1 MKRSHR
7 IFLDTSVIFSA
18 VLSDTGGSRK
28 LFRLGEAGVIQLI
41 VGPNVL
47 RECEEVVRRKVPA
60 SLPTLA
66 HLLELGLVEI
76 ASQPLDNFIEQ
87 AKAIV
92 AYHPRRS
99 TGGYQPDAY
108 VLAEAI
114 EAEADW
120 FVTHDKEHFLKHRQ
134 DARLTFRVGTPGDL
148 IQALEDEFTQA

>member
-1 MKRSHR
+1 MNKSHR

-66 HLLELGLVEI
+66 YLLELGLVEI
-76 ASQPLDNFIEQ
+76 ASQPLDEIIQQ

-92 AYHPRRS
+92 AY
-99 TGGYQPDAY
+99 QPDAY
-108 VLAEAI
+108 VVSEAMGAEV
-114 EAEADW
+114 DW
-120 FVTHDKEHFLKHRQ
+120 FVTHDKEHFLKIRQ
-134 DARLTFRVGTPGDL
+134 DARLTFEVGTPGDL
-148 IQALEDEFTQA
+148 IQALEDEFTQT

>member
-1 MKRSHR
+1 MNRSHR
-7 IFLDTSVIFSA
+7 IFLDTSVIFSS

-87 AKAIV
+87 AKAMV
-92 AYHPRRS
+92 A
-99 TGGYQPDAY
+99 YQPDAY

-114 EAEADW
+114 GAEADW
-120 FVTHDKEHFLKHRQ
+120 LVTHDKEHLLKVRQ
-134 DARLTFRVGTPGDL
+134 DSRLTIQIGTPGDL
-148 IQALEDEFTQA
+148 IQALEDEFTQT